1 MPFPAP
7 PWDMQGQLWLTL
19 FRSKSGGGE
28 RRPPGVY
35 GVALVDY
42 QPGSELTYHE
52 LLVARRVAVKSGRDK
67 GRHVTIADIWVDSV
81 ESVQGGRALWAF
93 PKDLAV
99 FDWSAD
105 QRRGSV
111 EATVSTQTQSPATS
125 GPGQVIATAEFSAP
139 RLLMPRVPFSG
150 STWQPRDDS
159 AVVAK
164 LKGSSRS
171 FPVKG
176 SWTFDPDGPLAWLTG
191 AKPLASVVMRD
202 FRMSFG

>member
-1 MPFPAP
+1 
-7 PWDMQGQLWLTL
+7 MQGQLWLTL
-19 FRSKSGGGE
+19 FRSRSGGGD

-42 QPGSELTYHE
+42 QPGSELTYRE
-52 LLVARRVAVKSGRDK
+52 LLVARRIAVKSGADK
-67 GRHVTIADIWVDSV
+67 GRHVTVTDIWVDSV

-99 FDWSAD
+99 FDWSPD
-105 QRRGSV
+105 ERRSSV
-111 EATVSTQTQSPATS
+111 EATVSTQPQSPATS
-125 GPGQVIATAEFSAP
+125 GPGQVIASAEFSAP

-150 STWQPRDDS
+150 STWQPRDGAS
-159 AVVAK
+159 VLAS

-176 SWTFDPDGPLAWLTG
+176 SWTFDLNGPLAWLAD
-191 AKPLASVVMRD
+191 AKPLASAVMRD